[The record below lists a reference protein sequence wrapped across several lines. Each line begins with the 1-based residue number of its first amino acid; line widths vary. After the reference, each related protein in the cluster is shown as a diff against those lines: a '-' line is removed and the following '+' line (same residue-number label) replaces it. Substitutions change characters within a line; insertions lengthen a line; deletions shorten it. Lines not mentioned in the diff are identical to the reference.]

1 MSVWINKVNRISVSV
16 WGCAVWKNFPAM
28 AYARTSAGPA
38 GRPGA
43 CIFQGRVQFRDI
55 ISIPRPFLFEN
66 RSLVDFQIGNE
77 GHGGDLDENGCFTS
91 KEMRFALYRYGSR
104 GNFLFQNQSFIDF
117 QIGNER
123 KREFRAAEMRFYLHK
138 EFCAAEIRFYLY
150 KEFSRGTMWQLFD
163 SECSSRSFPLWK

>member
-1 MSVWINKVNRISVSV
+1 
-16 WGCAVWKNFPAM
+16 M

-43 CIFQGRVQFRDI
+43 CISQFRDKI
-55 ISIPRPFLFEN
+55 YLPCHFLLEN

-91 KEMRFALYRYGSR
+91 RTCVLRLDRYGSS
-104 GNFLFQNQSFIDF
+104 GYLFFEKHSLIDF
-117 QIGNER
+117 QIGKGR

-138 EFCAAEIRFYLY
+138 EFCAAEVRFYLY
-150 KEFSRGTMWQLFD
+150 KEFSRGTM
-163 SECSSRSFPLWK
+163 